1 MLPSK
6 LIFDIHSYM
15 PGSAMHGV
23 YLDNGELFVFS
34 SDTCCD
40 IPPKE
45 QWRRINQ
52 PEEAD
57 WERFYQA
64 LCDIQVKKWDKQ
76 YVNHRIIDGGG
87 WSLNIRFRDI
97 YRSTEGMNAYPE
109 PMVLDGQEVDPFD
122 LLYDAVDQLTGGE
135 LSASRNRR
143 FGD

>member
-1 MLPSK
+1 
-6 LIFDIHSYM
+6 M

-34 SDTCCD
+34 SEICCD

-76 YVNHRIIDGGG
+76 YVNHRIIDGD
-87 WSLNIRFRDI
+87 LYRFACQFCG
-97 YRSTEGMNAYPE
+97 YKTKTQPLSKYL
-109 PMVLDGQEVDPFD
+109 MVTLC
-122 LLYDAVDQLTGGE
+122 Y
-135 LSASRNRR
+135 SN
-143 FGD
+143 